1 MAVSS
6 GYSILHTRMADES
19 FTIRPVSEADKDW
32 INSFLEEYWGSTR
45 FVTRGRL
52 FFADENPG
60 FFTFEDDKPVSLIT
74 YEIIGN
80 ECEITTLTSLAER
93 KGIGTAL
100 INAVKDVALQAGCK
114 RLVVIT
120 TNDNTHAIRFYQRY
134 GFTIATIYPNSME
147 EARKIKPEIPLT
159 GNDGIPLRDEIE
171 FEIHLLNGKGGLP
184 C

>member
-1 MAVSS
+1 MNSISFQIRPLIAEDKEWVSS
-6 GYSILHTRMADES
+6 TLIEH
-19 FTIRPVSEADKDW
+19 
-32 INSFLEEYWGSTR
+32 WGSNR

-60 FFTFEDDKPVSLIT
+60 FIAVQDGKYIGLITFEIL
-74 YEIIGN
+74 GN
-80 ECEITTLTSLAER
+80 ECEITSLNSFTDG

-100 INAVKDVALQAGCK
+100 IDSVRETAANAGCT
-114 RLVVIT
+114 RLLLIT

-134 GFTIATIYPNSME
+134 GFTIAAIYPNSME

-171 FEIHLLNGKGGLP
+171 LEIML
-184 C
+184 

>member
-1 MAVSS
+1 MASYRV
-6 GYSILHTRMADES
+6 
-19 FTIRPVSEADKDW
+19 RPTTEDDKEW
-32 INSFLEEYWGSTR
+32 ISSFLTEYWGSTR

-52 FFADENPG
+52 FFANEKPG
-60 FFTFEDDKPVSLIT
+60 FTAIKDDKPVGLIT

-93 KGIGTAL
+93 KGIGTTL
-100 INAVKDVALQAGCK
+100 INAVKDTATQAGCK
-114 RLVVIT
+114 RLLVIT

-147 EARKIKPEIPLT
+147 EARMIKPEIPLT

-171 FEIHLLNGKGGLP
+171 FEIHLKN
-184 C
+184 